1 MSKKLFQLYLSPLSA
16 KYEDVDQENTV
27 GEQQSEEGTGPALYA
42 G

>member
-1 MSKKLFQLYLSPLSA
+1 MSKKPFQLYLSPLSA
-16 KYEDVDQENTV
+16 KYEDMFPFTV